1 MQAKLYVVTRNDLP
15 AGHQATQSAHAAFAF
30 AVAHPDLTALWHRES
45 KFLILLAVPD
55 EAELE
60 ALSHRVEHAR
70 LTAVAWREPD
80 WGDTLTAL
88 AIAPDP
94 MTSRLLA
101 NYPLTLR
108 EPAMA

>member
-1 MQAKLYVVTRNDLP
+1 MPAKLYVVTRADLP

-55 EAELE
+55 EAALE
-60 ALSHRVEHAR
+60 ALCARVEQAHLMA
-70 LTAVAWREPD
+70 TAWREPD
-80 WGDTLTAL
+80 WGSTLTAL
-88 AIAPDP
+88 AIGPDP
-94 MTSRLLA
+94 LTGRLLA
-101 NYPLTLR
+101 NFPLTLR